1 MDYVLLFQS
10 RFSNTS
16 SHLRERTCIKCS
28 VSGWLSGAS
37 GPSLPPDFGSLVT
50 SLFDAAP
57 AGWRVKP
64 HQLHVVVGP
73 GAQLAAARPQTGFF
87 TGNCAFC
94 FLPIFCA
101 PRLTQDPSRDCEKSR
116 MQHLRSRLLREQKGS
131 ESALLPSLLRLEDV
145 VVRDKLRQNSRAISL
160 DATKDMLR
168 TPEPVQVSYAN

>member
-1 MDYVLLFQS
+1 MNYVLLFQS
-10 RFSNTS
+10 RFPNTS
-16 SHLRERTCIKCS
+16 PHLRKRTSVKCS

-50 SLFDAAP
+50 SLFDATP

-64 HQLHVVVGP
+64 HQLHVAVGP

-116 MQHLRSRLLREQKGS
+116 VQHLRSRLLREQKGS
-131 ESALLPSLLRLEDV
+131 G
-145 VVRDKLRQNSRAISL
+145 SRPCC
-160 DATKDMLR
+160 R
-168 TPEPVQVSYAN
+168 RFYG

>member
-1 MDYVLLFQS
+1 MSTIVSIAIFQNLS
-10 RFSNTS
+10 TFKKANF
-16 SHLRERTCIKCS
+16 CS
-28 VSGWLSGAS
+28 VSGWLSGTS

-50 SLFDAAP
+50 SLFDATP
-57 AGWRVKP
+57 AGWRVKL
-64 HQLHVVVGP
+64 HQLHVAVGP

-131 ESALLPSLLRLEDV
+131 EPALLPSLLRSEDV
-145 VVRDKLRQNSRAISL
+145 VEMRRQCSN
-160 DATKDMLR
+160 
-168 TPEPVQVSYAN
+168 Y